1 MIKYIR
7 ARLSERSTWAGAI
20 VLVAAF
26 ASGPLGLSYADV
38 KDAVIFGV
46 LGAGMIAAPT
56 TKGE

>member
-1 MIKYIR
+1 MMNWIKAR
-7 ARLSERSTWAGAI
+7 AKERSTWAGAI

-26 ASGPLGLSYADV
+26 ASGPLGFSYADV

-46 LGAGMIAAPT
+46 LGAGMMAAPT